1 MHRTPG
7 TLAKVPLT
15 RLLLVCICAVPAA
28 LGAGCGNNDATPTAP
43 TTRSSPVTETFSSNL
58 TVQGSAI
65 RMITAIQSGTFTA
78 TLTSAA
84 QPGVQVGLAIGLR
97 NGNASQCLATREVM
111 AAAGSSPQL
120 SAQVDAGDYCVRIF
134 DIGQLQSPMNFSVTL
149 SYP

>member
-1 MHRTPG
+1 MFMRSHQRKTV
-7 TLAKVPLT
+7 TARRL
-15 RLLLVCICAVPAA
+15 RLLRSCALATV
-28 LGAGCGNNDATPTAP
+28 LSVGGCGKDDAPTAP
-43 TTRSSPVTETFSSNL
+43 TTRSSPTTETFSSNL

-65 RMITAIQSGTFTA
+65 RMITAINSGPFTA

-97 NGNASQCLATREVM
+97 NGNSQCLSTREVI

-120 SAQVDAGDYCVRIF
+120 TAQVDAGDYCVRIF
-134 DIGQLQSPMNFSVTL
+134 DVGQLQSSMNFSVSL